1 MPSQTT
7 QILIDRITERDR
19 QGAVTYGKTLDRGD
33 LTPEEWADHLI
44 DELTDG
50 AGYAQAFKRVVAELR
65 AKNERLEQQLRA
77 ARSRLARA
85 YAYSI
90 ADAIDYYED
99 KIAGGADP
107 AEHDLAI
114 LRAQFE
120 QLAERLAGKKAP
132 GAADRAHR
140 LSPETRRAIERATDE
155 LDELRAPSSS

>member
-7 QILIDRITERDR
+7 QILIDRIVERDR

-50 AGYAQAFKRVVAELR
+50 AGYAQAFKRTVAELR
-65 AKNERLEQQLRA
+65 ARNGQLEQQLRA

-90 ADAIDYYED
+90 EDAIGYYEE
-99 KIAGGADP
+99 KIATGADP
-107 AEHDLAI
+107 DERELAS
-114 LRAQFE
+114 LRAQ
-120 QLAERLAGKKAP
+120 LERLAACFAGKKVP
-132 GAADRAHR
+132 
-140 LSPETRRAIERATDE
+140 DE
-155 LDELRAPSSS
+155 LDELRAPRL

>member
-50 AGYAQAFKRVVAELR
+50 AGYAQAFKRTVTELR
-65 AKNERLEQQLRA
+65 ARNDQLEQQLRD
-77 ARSRLARA
+77 ARRRLARA

-90 ADAIDYYED
+90 EDAISYYEE
-99 KIAGGADP
+99 KIASGADP
-107 AEHDLAI
+107 AERDLAS
-114 LRAQFE
+114 LRAQLG
-120 QLAERLAGKKAP
+120 QLAERLDGKKAP
-132 GAADRAHR
+132 GAADGAR
-140 LSPETRRAIERATDE
+140 LSPETRRAVERAAY
-155 LDELRAPSSS
+155 ELRASGL